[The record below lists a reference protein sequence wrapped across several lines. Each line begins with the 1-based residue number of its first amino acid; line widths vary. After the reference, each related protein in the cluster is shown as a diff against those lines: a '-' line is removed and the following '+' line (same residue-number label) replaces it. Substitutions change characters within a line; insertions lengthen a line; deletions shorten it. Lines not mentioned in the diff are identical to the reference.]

1 MDRNAKLMFVGIL
14 LVIAFTVFIYY
25 RLNVNKSSMNNI
37 DEKTEQLFSNELK
50 TYNLENI
57 GLKIKSPAPLE
68 ELDSGLNDE
77 SKTVVK
83 SFGSYGYTLGF
94 FSIRASKAVFK
105 QEGMSSLSQIK
116 DSLIG
121 QVSSVPGISSPDFSY
136 ENTIFSGMQAMKIS
150 GRANVDDYGKQLVV
164 KSLLFADNTTFWQV
178 VVTYA
183 EADNNITNA
192 INEIMDSIALIEK

>member
-1 MDRNAKLMFVGIL
+1 
-14 LVIAFTVFIYY
+14 
-25 RLNVNKSSMNNI
+25 
-37 DEKTEQLFSNELK
+37 
-50 TYNLENI
+50 
-57 GLKIKSPAPLE
+57 LE